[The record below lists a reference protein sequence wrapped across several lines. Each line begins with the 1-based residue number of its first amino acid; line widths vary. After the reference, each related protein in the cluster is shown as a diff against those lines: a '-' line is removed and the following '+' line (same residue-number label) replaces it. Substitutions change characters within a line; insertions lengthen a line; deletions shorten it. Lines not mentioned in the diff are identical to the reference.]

1 MDKCARFL
9 PFDLSSLSTPF
20 YHAIWK
26 QGEGMDVIKHIDEM
40 VIFKEMRYW
49 DWRQSEE
56 LDVWIALYLMM
67 GSSCL

>member
-1 MDKCARFL
+1 MDQRARFL

-20 YHAIWK
+20 YHAIRK
-26 QGEGMDVIKHIDEM
+26 QGEGTDVIKHIDEM

-49 DWRQSEE
+49 DWRESEE

-67 GSSCL
+67 GSSAL

>member
-1 MDKCARFL
+1 MDQYARFR

-56 LDVWIALYLMM
+56 LDVWIALYLMIR
-67 GSSCL
+67 SSSL